1 MIRPAMIEFT
11 NVSKSFGGQTILD
24 GVSFLVSDHERVGLV
39 GMNGVGKSTVFD
51 LITGAAQADRGNITV
66 SGDQRIAHLRQV
78 LKPEHQEHSL
88 IAYTEDAL
96 PEIGEMQQAIIEV
109 EHKLQVPGAEKENLL
124 SQLGRLQSEFEAAG
138 GYNVRTRAAV
148 ALGGLGFHED
158 QFDRPLAGFSGGWQ
172 MRAELARTLTADPDI
187 LLLDEP
193 SNFLDVPAVEWLQ
206 RFLKQFKGTLILI
219 SHDRYL
225 LNSLTGTTLEMAGG
239 AVTRYKGNYDWYA
252 GQRAQ
257 RVEQAASALKNQQRK
272 REQMERF
279 VERFRAKNT
288 LATRVKS
295 KIKMIERLEEI
306 EVPVELRTRGRLR
319 LPEPAH
325 SGHEVVRLEDAG
337 YTYDG
342 ISWVLRDINLSIH
355 RGQKIALVGLN
366 GMGKTTLL
374 RMLAGQ
380 LPPGE
385 GKRIL
390 GHKVMPGYQS
400 QETTE
405 TIPLDLTL
413 LAAIKQAAPEMS
425 EQQVRTLLGG
435 FGFSGDAV
443 LKRVEVLSGGE
454 RIRLAFAR
462 LLANPPNFMILDEP
476 TTHLDIPSREQLEGA
491 LQDYTG
497 TLCFVSHDIDFVR
510 HVADSII
517 SLHPPG
523 IRLWHGN
530 YDYFKEKQAELGLDA
545 PVREQAETSK
555 DDKKAQRRAR
565 AEARQTLNEKTGPVK
580 KEIREIELRMEK
592 LEQEQDDLAAALSE
606 NSPGLDFAK
615 TSRRLSELQWEIS
628 AAMDRWE
635 KLSLELEEIT
645 EKNPV

>member
-1 MIRPAMIEFT
+1 MIEFS
-11 NVSKSFGGQTILD
+11 NVSKAYGAQVILS
-24 GVSFLVSDHERVGLV
+24 GVSFLIGDQERVGLV
-39 GMNGVGKSTVFD
+39 GMNGVGKSTVFE
-51 LITGAAQADRGNITV
+51 LIAGTVPADRGSINI
-66 SGDQRIAHLRQV
+66 SGGRRMAHLRQV
-78 LKPEHQEHSL
+78 LKPEHQELSL
-88 IAYTEDAL
+88 IAYTETAL
-96 PEIGEMQQAIIEV
+96 PEIAELQQEIIEV
-109 EHKLQVPGAEKENLL
+109 EHRLHAAEADKESLL
-124 SQLGRLQSEFEAAG
+124 GQLGRLQSQFEAAG
-138 GYNVRTRAAV
+138 GYTIRTRASV
-148 ALGGLGFHED
+148 TLGGLGFRED
-158 QFDRPLAGFSGGWQ
+158 QFDRPLADFSGGWQ

-219 SHDRYL
+219 SHDRFL

-239 AVTRYKGNYDWYA
+239 DVTRYKGNYDWYVS
-252 GQRAQ
+252 QRAQ
-257 RVEQAASALKNQQRK
+257 RVENAAAALKNQQRK

-295 KIKMIERLEEI
+295 KIKMIERLEDI

-337 YTYDG
+337 YSYDG
-342 ISWVLRDINLSIH
+342 VNWVLRDLNLSIH

-380 LPPGE
+380 LVPGE

-390 GHKVMPGYQS
+390 GHKVVPGYQS

-413 LAAIKQAAPEMS
+413 LAAIKQAAPAMY
-425 EQQVRTLLGG
+425 EQQARTLLGG

-510 HVADSII
+510 HVADGII

-523 IRLWHGN
+523 IRFWHGG
-530 YDYFKEKQAELGLDA
+530 YDYYKEKQAELGLDA
-545 PVREQAETSK
+545 PVREQTESPK

-565 AEARQTLNEKTGPVK
+565 AEARAALNEKTRPVK
-580 KEIREIELRMEK
+580 KEISEIEKRMEK
-592 LEQEQDDLAAALSE
+592 LEREQDELVAALSE

-615 TSRRLSELQWEIS
+615 TNRRLSELQWEIS
-628 AAMDRWE
+628 HAMQRWE
-635 KLSLELEEIT
+635 DLSLTLEELT
-645 EKNPV
+645 GENRPETGD

>member
-1 MIRPAMIEFT
+1 MIEFS
-11 NVSKSFGGQTILD
+11 NVSKAYGAQVILS
-24 GVSFLVSDHERVGLV
+24 GVSFLIGDQERVGLV
-39 GMNGVGKSTVFD
+39 GMNGVGKSTVFE
-51 LITGAAQADRGNITV
+51 LIAGTVPADRGSINI
-66 SGDQRIAHLRQV
+66 SGGRRMAHLRQV
-78 LKPEHQEHSL
+78 LKPEHQELSL
-88 IAYTEDAL
+88 IAYTETAL
-96 PEIGEMQQAIIEV
+96 PEIAELQQEIIEV
-109 EHKLQVPGAEKENLL
+109 EHRLHAAEADKESLL
-124 SQLGRLQSEFEAAG
+124 GQLGRLQSQFEAAG
-138 GYNVRTRAAV
+138 GYTIRTRASV
-148 ALGGLGFHED
+148 TLGGLGFRED
-158 QFDRPLAGFSGGWQ
+158 QFDRPLADFSGGWQ

-219 SHDRYL
+219 SHDRFL
-225 LNSLTGTTLEMAGG
+225 LKSLTGTTLEMAGG
-239 AVTRYKGNYDWYA
+239 EVTRYKGNYDWYVS
-252 GQRAQ
+252 QRAQ
-257 RVEQAASALKNQQRK
+257 RVENAAAALKNQQRK

-295 KIKMIERLEEI
+295 KIKMIERMEEI

-337 YTYDG
+337 YSYDG
-342 ISWVLRDINLSIH
+342 ANWVLRDLNLSIH

-380 LPPGE
+380 LVPGE

-390 GHKVMPGYQS
+390 GHKVVPGYQS

-413 LAAIKQAAPEMS
+413 LAAIKQAAPAMY
-425 EQQVRTLLGG
+425 EQQARTLLGG

-491 LQDYTG
+491 LRDYTG

-510 HVADSII
+510 HVADGII

-523 IRLWHGN
+523 IRFWHGG
-530 YDYFKEKQAELGLDA
+530 YDYYKEKQAELGLDA
-545 PVREQAETSK
+545 PVREQTESPK

-565 AEARQTLNEKTGPVK
+565 AEARAALSEKTRPVK
-580 KEIREIELRMEK
+580 KDISEIEKRMEK
-592 LEQEQDDLAAALSE
+592 LEREQDEIVAALSE

-615 TSRRLSELQWEIS
+615 TNRRLSELQWEIS
-628 AAMDRWE
+628 HAMQRWE
-635 KLSLELEEIT
+635 ELSLEMEELAGENRPEIGD
-645 EKNPV
+645 

>member
-1 MIRPAMIEFT
+1 MIEFS
-11 NVSKSFGGQTILD
+11 NVSKAYGAQVILS
-24 GVSFLVSDHERVGLV
+24 GVSFLIGDQERVGLV
-39 GMNGVGKSTVFD
+39 GMNGVGKSTVFE
-51 LITGAAQADRGNITV
+51 LIAGTVPADRGSINI
-66 SGDQRIAHLRQV
+66 SGGRRMAHLRQV
-78 LKPEHQEHSL
+78 LKPEHQELSL
-88 IAYTEDAL
+88 IAYTETAL
-96 PEIGEMQQAIIEV
+96 PEIAELQQEIIEV
-109 EHKLQVPGAEKENLL
+109 EHRLHAAEVDKESLL
-124 SQLGRLQSEFEAAG
+124 GQLGRLQSQFEAAG
-138 GYNVRTRAAV
+138 GYTIRTRASV
-148 ALGGLGFHED
+148 TLGGLGFRED
-158 QFDRPLAGFSGGWQ
+158 QFDRPLADFSGGWQ

-219 SHDRYL
+219 SHDRFL

-239 AVTRYKGNYDWYA
+239 DVTRYKGNYDWYVS
-252 GQRAQ
+252 QRAQ
-257 RVEQAASALKNQQRK
+257 RVENAAAALKNQQRK

-295 KIKMIERLEEI
+295 KIKMIERLEDI

-337 YTYDG
+337 YSYDG
-342 ISWVLRDINLSIH
+342 VNWVLRDLNLSIH

-380 LPPGE
+380 LVPGE

-390 GHKVMPGYQS
+390 GHKVVPGYQS

-413 LAAIKQAAPEMS
+413 LAAIKQAAPAMY
-425 EQQVRTLLGG
+425 EQQARTLLGG

-491 LQDYTG
+491 LRDYTG

-510 HVADSII
+510 HVADGII

-523 IRLWHGN
+523 IRFWHGG
-530 YDYFKEKQAELGLDA
+530 YDYYKEKQAELGLDA
-545 PVREQAETSK
+545 PVREQTESPK

-565 AEARQTLNEKTGPVK
+565 AEARAALNEKTRPVK
-580 KEIREIELRMEK
+580 KDISEIEKRMEK
-592 LEQEQDDLAAALSE
+592 LEREQDEIVAALSE

-615 TSRRLSELQWEIS
+615 TNRRLSELQWEIS
-628 AAMDRWE
+628 HAMQRWE
-635 KLSLELEEIT
+635 ELSLEMEELAGENRPET
-645 EKNPV
+645 GD

>member
-1 MIRPAMIEFT
+1 MIEFS
-11 NVSKSFGGQTILD
+11 NVSKAYGGQVILS
-24 GVSFLVSDHERVGLV
+24 GVSFLIGDQERVGLV
-39 GMNGVGKSTVFD
+39 GMNGVGKSTVFE
-51 LITGAAQADRGNITV
+51 LIAGTVQADRGTISI
-66 SGDQRIAHLRQV
+66 SGGRRMAHLRQV
-78 LKPEHQEHSL
+78 LKPEHQELSL
-88 IAYTEDAL
+88 IAYTETAL
-96 PEIGEMQQAIIEV
+96 PETAELQQRIIEV
-109 EHKLQVPGAEKENLL
+109 EHRLQNAAADKESLL
-124 SQLGRLQSEFEAAG
+124 GQLGRLQSQFEAVG
-138 GYNVRTRAAV
+138 GYALRTRASV
-148 ALGGLGFHED
+148 TLGGLGFRDE
-158 QFDRPLAGFSGGWQ
+158 QFDRPLADFSGGWQ

-187 LLLDEP
+187 LLLDEH

-206 RFLKQFKGTLILI
+206 RCLKQFKGALILI

-239 AVTRYKGNYDWYA
+239 AVTRYKGNYDWYV

-257 RVEQAASALKNQQRK
+257 RVENAAAALKNQQRK

-342 ISWVLRDINLSIH
+342 VNWVLRDISISIH

-380 LPPGE
+380 LQPGE
-385 GKRIL
+385 GRRIL
-390 GHKVMPGYQS
+390 GHKVAPGYQS

-405 TIPLDLTL
+405 TIPLELSL
-413 LAAIKQAAPEMS
+413 LAVIKQAAPAMH
-425 EQQVRTLLGG
+425 EQQARTLLGG
-435 FGFSGDAV
+435 FGFSGEAV

-491 LQDYTG
+491 LRDYTG

-510 HVADSII
+510 HVADGII

-523 IRLWHGN
+523 IRFWHGG
-530 YDYFKEKQAELGLDA
+530 YDYFKEKQAELGLDV
-545 PVREQAETSK
+545 PVRVQAEAPK

-565 AEARQTLNEKTGPVK
+565 AEARAALSEKTKPIK
-580 KEIREIELRMEK
+580 KEIGGIEKRMEK
-592 LEQEQDDLAAALSE
+592 LEQEQDELVAALSE

-615 TSRRLSELQWEIS
+615 TNRRLSELQYEIS
-628 AAMDRWE
+628 HAMQRWE
-635 KLSLELEEIT
+635 DLSLTLEELT
-645 EKNPV
+645 GENRPETGD

>member
-1 MIRPAMIEFT
+1 MIEFT
-11 NVSKSFGGQTILD
+11 NVSKSFGGQIILED
-24 GVSFLVSDHERVGLV
+24 VSFLVSDHERVGLV
-39 GMNGVGKSTVFD
+39 GMNGVGKSTVFE
-51 LITGAAQADRGNITV
+51 LITGAAQPDRGNITV
-66 SGDQRIAHLRQV
+66 SGGQRIAHLRQV

-96 PEIGEMQQAIIEV
+96 PKIGEMQQAIIEV
-109 EHKLQVPGAEKENLL
+109 EHKLQAAGAEKENLL
-124 SQLGRLQSEFEAAG
+124 SLLGRLQSEFEAIG
-138 GYNVRTRAAV
+138 GYAVRTRAAV
-148 ALGGLGFHED
+148 ALGGLGFRED

-172 MRAELARTLTADPDI
+172 MRAELARTLTAEPDI

-206 RFLKQFKGTLILI
+206 RYLKQFKGTLILI

-239 AVTRYKGNYDWYA
+239 SVTRYKGNYDRYVS
-252 GQRAQ
+252 QRAQ
-257 RVEQAASALKNQQRK
+257 RAEQAAAALKNQQRK

-306 EVPVELRTRGRLR
+306 EVPAELQTRGRLR

-337 YTYDG
+337 YSYDG
-342 ISWVLRDINLSIH
+342 VNWVLRDINLSIR
-355 RGQKIALVGLN
+355 RGQKIALVALN

-380 LPPGE
+380 LAPCE

-390 GHKVMPGYQS
+390 GHKVVPGYQS
-400 QETTE
+400 QEAAE

-425 EQQVRTLLGG
+425 EQQTRNLLGG

-443 LKRVEVLSGGE
+443 LKRVGVLSGGE
-454 RIRLAFAR
+454 RIRMAFAR
-462 LLANPPNFMILDEP
+462 LLANPPNFMLLDEP
-476 TTHLDIPSREQLEGA
+476 TTHLDIPSREQLEEA
-491 LQDYTG
+491 LREYAG

-510 HVADSII
+510 HVADGII
-517 SLHPPG
+517 SIHPPG
-523 IRLWHGN
+523 LRFWHGG
-530 YDYFKEKQAELGLDA
+530 YDYYKEKQAELGLDA
-545 PVREQAETSK
+545 TVQEQPGPTK
-555 DDKKAQRRAR
+555 DDRKAQRRAR
-565 AEARQTLNEKTGPVK
+565 AEARRALSLKTAPLK
-580 KEIREIELRMEK
+580 KEIGEIEARIEK
-592 LEQEQDDLAAALSE
+592 LEREQEELVAALSE
-606 NSPGLDFAK
+606 NRPGMDFAK
-615 TSRRLSELQWEIS
+615 TSRRLGELQQEMSS
-628 AAMDRWE
+628 AIPRWE
-635 KLSLELEEIT
+635 YLSLKLEELT
-645 EKNPV
+645 NDQS

>member
-1 MIRPAMIEFT
+1 MIEFS
-11 NVSKSFGGQTILD
+11 NVSKAYGAQVILS
-24 GVSFLVSDHERVGLV
+24 GVSFLIGDQERVGLV
-39 GMNGVGKSTVFD
+39 GMNGVGKSTVFE
-51 LITGAAQADRGNITV
+51 LIAGTVPADRGSINI
-66 SGDQRIAHLRQV
+66 SGGRRMAHLRQV
-78 LKPEHQEHSL
+78 LKPEHQELSL
-88 IAYTEDAL
+88 IAYTETAL
-96 PEIGEMQQAIIEV
+96 PEIAELQQEIIEV
-109 EHKLQVPGAEKENLL
+109 EHRLHAAEVDKESLL
-124 SQLGRLQSEFEAAG
+124 GQLGRLQSQFEAAG
-138 GYNVRTRAAV
+138 GYTIRTRASV
-148 ALGGLGFHED
+148 TLGGLGFRED
-158 QFDRPLAGFSGGWQ
+158 QFDRPLADFSGGWQ

-219 SHDRYL
+219 SHDRFL

-239 AVTRYKGNYDWYA
+239 DVTRYKGNYDWYVS
-252 GQRAQ
+252 QRAQ
-257 RVEQAASALKNQQRK
+257 RVENAAAALKNQQRK

-295 KIKMIERLEEI
+295 KIKMIERLEDI

-337 YTYDG
+337 YSYDG
-342 ISWVLRDINLSIH
+342 VNWVLRDLNLSIH

-380 LPPGE
+380 LVPGE

-390 GHKVMPGYQS
+390 GHKVVPGYQS

-413 LAAIKQAAPEMS
+413 LAAIKQAAPAMY
-425 EQQVRTLLGG
+425 EQQARTLLGG

-491 LQDYTG
+491 LRDYTG

-510 HVADSII
+510 HVADGII

-523 IRLWHGN
+523 IRFWHGG
-530 YDYFKEKQAELGLDA
+530 YDYYKEKQAELGLDA
-545 PVREQAETSK
+545 PVREQTESPK

-565 AEARQTLNEKTGPVK
+565 AEARAALSEKTRPVK
-580 KEIREIELRMEK
+580 KDISEIEKRMEK
-592 LEQEQDDLAAALSE
+592 LEREQDEIVAALSE

-615 TSRRLSELQWEIS
+615 TNRRLSELQWEIS
-628 AAMDRWE
+628 HAMQRWE
-635 KLSLELEEIT
+635 DLSLTLEELT
-645 EKNPV
+645 GENRPETGD

>member
-1 MIRPAMIEFT
+1 MIEFS
-11 NVSKSFGGQTILD
+11 NVSKAYGGQVILS
-24 GVSFLVSDHERVGLV
+24 GVSFLIGDRERVGLV
-39 GMNGVGKSTVFD
+39 GMNGVGKSTVFE
-51 LITGAAQADRGNITV
+51 LIAGVIPADRGSINI
-66 SGDQRIAHLRQV
+66 SGGQRLAHLRQV
-78 LKPEHQEHSL
+78 LKPEHQELSL
-88 IAYTEDAL
+88 IAYTETAL
-96 PEIGEMQQAIIEV
+96 PEIGELQQEIIEV
-109 EHKLQVPGAEKENLL
+109 EHKLHAADADKENLL
-124 SQLGRLQSEFEAAG
+124 AQLGRLQSQFEAAG
-138 GYNVRTRAAV
+138 GYTIRTRASV
-148 ALGGLGFHED
+148 TLGGLGFHED
-158 QFDRPLAGFSGGWQ
+158 QFERPLADFSGGWQ

-219 SHDRYL
+219 SHDRFL

-239 AVTRYKGNYDWYA
+239 EVTRYKGNYDWYV

-257 RVEQAASALKNQQRK
+257 RVENAAAALKNQQRK

-295 KIKMIERLEEI
+295 KIKMIERLEDI

-337 YTYDG
+337 YSYDG
-342 ISWVLRDINLSIH
+342 VNWVLRDLSFSIH

-380 LPPGE
+380 LVPGE

-390 GHKVMPGYQS
+390 GHKVVPGYQS

-413 LAAIKQAAPEMS
+413 LAAIKQAAPAMY
-425 EQQVRTLLGG
+425 EQQARTLLGG

-491 LQDYTG
+491 LRDYTG

-510 HVADSII
+510 HVADGII

-523 IRLWHGN
+523 IRFWHGG
-530 YDYFKEKQAELGLDA
+530 YDYYKEKQAELGLDA
-545 PVREQAETSK
+545 AVEAKTETPE

-565 AEARQTLNEKTGPVK
+565 AEARAALNEKTKPIK
-580 KEIREIELRMEK
+580 KEIGEVEKRMEK
-592 LEQEQDDLAAALSE
+592 LEREQDEIVAALSE

-615 TSRRLSELQWEIS
+615 TNRRLSELQWEIS
-628 AAMDRWE
+628 RAMQRWE
-635 KLSLELEEIT
+635 ELSLEMEELAGENRPET
-645 EKNPV
+645 GD

>member
-1 MIRPAMIEFT
+1 MIEFS
-11 NVSKSFGGQTILD
+11 NVSKAYGAQVILS
-24 GVSFLVSDHERVGLV
+24 GVSFLIGDQERVGLV
-39 GMNGVGKSTVFD
+39 GMNGVGKSTVFE
-51 LITGAAQADRGNITV
+51 LIAGTVPADRGSINI
-66 SGDQRIAHLRQV
+66 SGGRRMAHLRQV
-78 LKPEHQEHSL
+78 LKPEHQELSL
-88 IAYTEDAL
+88 IAYTETAL
-96 PEIGEMQQAIIEV
+96 PEIAELQQEIIEV
-109 EHKLQVPGAEKENLL
+109 EHRLHAAGADKESLL
-124 SQLGRLQSEFEAAG
+124 GQLGRLQSQFEAAG
-138 GYNVRTRAAV
+138 GYTIRTRASV
-148 ALGGLGFHED
+148 TLGGLGFRED
-158 QFDRPLAGFSGGWQ
+158 QFDRPLADFSGGWQ

-219 SHDRYL
+219 SHDRFL

-239 AVTRYKGNYDWYA
+239 EVTRYKGNYDWYVS
-252 GQRAQ
+252 QRAQ
-257 RVEQAASALKNQQRK
+257 RVENAAAALKNQQRK

-295 KIKMIERLEEI
+295 KIKMIERMEVI

-337 YTYDG
+337 YSYDG
-342 ISWVLRDINLSIH
+342 ANWVLRDLNLSIH

-380 LPPGE
+380 LVPGE
-385 GKRIL
+385 GKRVL
-390 GHKVMPGYQS
+390 GHKVVPGYQS

-413 LAAIKQAAPEMS
+413 LAAIKQAAPAMY
-425 EQQVRTLLGG
+425 EQQARTLLGG

-462 LLANPPNFMILDEP
+462 LLANPP
-476 TTHLDIPSREQLEGA
+476 
-491 LQDYTG
+491 
-497 TLCFVSHDIDFVR
+497 
-510 HVADSII
+510 
-517 SLHPPG
+517 
-523 IRLWHGN
+523 
-530 YDYFKEKQAELGLDA
+530 
-545 PVREQAETSK
+545 
-555 DDKKAQRRAR
+555 
-565 AEARQTLNEKTGPVK
+565 
-580 KEIREIELRMEK
+580 
-592 LEQEQDDLAAALSE
+592 
-606 NSPGLDFAK
+606 
-615 TSRRLSELQWEIS
+615 
-628 AAMDRWE
+628 
-635 KLSLELEEIT
+635 
-645 EKNPV
+645 

>member
-1 MIRPAMIEFT
+1 MIEFS
-11 NVSKSFGGQTILD
+11 NVSKAYGAQVILS
-24 GVSFLVSDHERVGLV
+24 GVSFLIGDQERVGLV
-39 GMNGVGKSTVFD
+39 GMNGVGKSTVFE
-51 LITGAAQADRGNITV
+51 LIAGTVPADRGSINI
-66 SGDQRIAHLRQV
+66 SGGRRMAHLRQV
-78 LKPEHQEHSL
+78 LKPEHQELSL
-88 IAYTEDAL
+88 IAYTETAL
-96 PEIGEMQQAIIEV
+96 PEIAELQQEIIEV
-109 EHKLQVPGAEKENLL
+109 EHRLHAAEADKESLL
-124 SQLGRLQSEFEAAG
+124 GQLGRLQSQFEAAG
-138 GYNVRTRAAV
+138 GYTIRTRASV
-148 ALGGLGFHED
+148 TLGGLGFRED
-158 QFDRPLAGFSGGWQ
+158 QFDRPLADFSGGWQ

-219 SHDRYL
+219 SHDRFL

-239 AVTRYKGNYDWYA
+239 EVTRYKGNYDWYVS
-252 GQRAQ
+252 QRAQ
-257 RVEQAASALKNQQRK
+257 RVENAAAALKNQQRK

-295 KIKMIERLEEI
+295 KIKMIERMEVI

-337 YTYDG
+337 YSYDG
-342 ISWVLRDINLSIH
+342 ANWVLRDLNLSIH

-380 LPPGE
+380 LVPGE
-385 GKRIL
+385 GKRVL
-390 GHKVMPGYQS
+390 GHKVVPGYQS

-413 LAAIKQAAPEMS
+413 LAAIKQAAPAMY
-425 EQQVRTLLGG
+425 EQQARTLLGG

-491 LQDYTG
+491 LRDYTG

-510 HVADSII
+510 HVADGII

-523 IRLWHGN
+523 IRFWHGG
-530 YDYFKEKQAELGLDA
+530 YDYYKEKQAELGLDA
-545 PVREQAETSK
+545 PVREQTESPK

-565 AEARQTLNEKTGPVK
+565 AEARAALSEKTRPVK
-580 KEIREIELRMEK
+580 KDISEIEKRMEK
-592 LEQEQDDLAAALSE
+592 LEREQDEIVAALSE

-615 TSRRLSELQWEIS
+615 TNRRLSELQWEIS
-628 AAMDRWE
+628 HAMQRWE
-635 KLSLELEEIT
+635 ELSLEMEELAGENRPEIGD
-645 EKNPV
+645 